1 MSRVAR
7 ALRAAHSAVVRQAP
21 TEVTVY
27 RLTYAGDDDPY
38 DYTSQHTYTA
48 HRMRG
53 TFAPQSVTHEPIE
66 DQGTY
71 GATITLNRTVLGF
84 VPSQHDRVEVGG
96 VHYNVVEAHDVEG
109 AVVKLRVQGP
119 AADPVET
126 GDVTPPVITGV
137 TATGGVGSFDVDATF
152 SEECVWRAR
161 YRKPPLTGQFT
172 TTAFSVTYTL
182 TASGTIGSLDGGQYE
197 VEVQAQDAAGNASR
211 WYAAGTVTVAP
222 DLGT

>member
-1 MSRVAR
+1 MSRAAR

-27 RLTYAGDDDPY
+27 RLTYASDDDPY
-38 DYTSQHTYTA
+38 DFTAQHTYTA
-48 HRMRG
+48 HRVRG
-53 TFAPQSVTHEPIE
+53 TFAPQSVTHDPIE

-71 GATITLNRTVLGF
+71 GATITLNLTVLGF

-96 VHYNVVEAHDVEG
+96 VFYNVVEAHDVQG

-126 GDVTPPVITGV
+126 GDVTPPVITAV

-152 SEECVWRAR
+152 SEEVVWRVR
-161 YRKPPLTGQFT
+161 YRKPPLTGEYT
-172 TTAFSVTYTL
+172 TTTFSVTFAL
-182 TASGTIGSLDGGQYE
+182 TANGTIGLLDGGQYE
-197 VEVQAQDAAGNASR
+197 VEMQVKDAAGNASR

-222 DLGT
+222 NVGT